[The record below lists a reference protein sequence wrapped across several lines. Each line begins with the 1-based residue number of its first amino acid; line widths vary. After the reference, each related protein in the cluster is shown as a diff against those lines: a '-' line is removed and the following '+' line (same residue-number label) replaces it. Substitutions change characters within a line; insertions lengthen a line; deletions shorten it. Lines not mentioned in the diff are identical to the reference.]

1 MYEDVGFSLGSSK
14 AKRLEV
20 VQLVQSLKIEELR
33 KVLNIMLERL
43 DNKKNMRTKKVDISR
58 TVIEYIGED
67 HIGSS

>member
-1 MYEDVGFSLGSSK
+1 
-14 AKRLEV
+14 
-20 VQLVQSLKIEELR
+20 
-33 KVLNIMLERL
+33 MLERL